1 MDNRQAGLVRLTT
14 RVDSKTLDEIERL
27 AKARRTNVAQDAR
40 CLIEDAIQ
48 ALGNRRL
55 KRIRRTMMPNLSKT
69 GNATHDA
76 NCQSALLIWQNAM
89 ASATTQAQA
98 TAADVTFYKTVRDSA
113 FNNGLPHVEFV
124 TALRNLGVA
133 SAAPLSA

>member
-1 MDNRQAGLVRLTT
+1 
-14 RVDSKTLDEIERL
+14 
-27 AKARRTNVAQDAR
+27 
-40 CLIEDAIQ
+40 
-48 ALGNRRL
+48 
-55 KRIRRTMMPNLSKT
+55 MPNLSKT

-113 FNNGLPHVEFV
+113 FNNGIPHVEFV
-124 TALRNLGVA
+124 TAPRNLGVA